1 MDRPDTQVIGVLAE
15 DEVKTLFMRWGW
27 NPGIHRIDRGYDL
40 FVTPGEPFKDR
51 SFFVQVKGTA
61 RETLGVVSAPASKK
75 RLRQYA
81 EASHPVVLVRAIN
94 NDFYWLDAQQWCATH
109 QELLSGI
116 GDRSIQ
122 FDRGQLLADRER
134 FEEFLHRAFLATATR
149 QIEDTAGLGHLSET
163 LTNLLARASSE
174 TPAPSLQRVEEPALQ
189 DLTRELR
196 VSFRA
201 GEGPEN
207 QTRLREAI
215 ALGLPRTVDVKDLHL
230 TGQSVYGNKVGPL
243 AGQLTLTPLNAEPL
257 NLLLYPGAKPSITAL
272 ALPLPAERFKGL
284 QHGAVSNERLKS
296 LLNFS
301 MLPGKQY
308 PTCSDID
315 ISFGLR
321 SNVLTGRPLRQFHEL
336 SSLPAWAEQMLSHR
350 EAHLEIQAEDGHG
363 MLALPAAFVDHFEGV
378 IRLAWALGRL
388 HAVTR
393 VLQSE
398 FSLPDDFELT
408 ERDLDDISF
417 AFRLLRGDQLS
428 ITPGPIEVEPRVDI
442 DYSKQFEMLITTNFV
457 VAIAGQEVGGIP
469 AIVELLSFNIVPI
482 PGTNRLR
489 LEGGPEGRALVYYD
503 EHDDKESLMRRAGQT
518 TS

>member
-1 MDRPDTQVIGVLAE
+1 MDRPDTQVIGALAE
-15 DEVKTLFMRWGW
+15 DEVKTTFMRWGW

-61 RETLGVVSAPASKK
+61 RETSGVISAPVSKM

-81 EASHPVVLVRAIN
+81 EASHPVVLIRAVN
-94 NDFYWLDAQQWCATH
+94 TDFYWLDAQQWCADH

-134 FEEFLHRAFLATATR
+134 FEDFLHRAFLVTATR
-149 QIEDTAGLGHLSET
+149 QIEDTAGRGRLSET
-163 LTNLLARASSE
+163 LTSLLARASGE
-174 TPAPSLQRVEEPALQ
+174 TPNSSERSGEELSLQDWPPK
-189 DLTRELR
+189 LR

-201 GEGPEN
+201 AEGAEN
-207 QTRLREAI
+207 RTRLREAI
-215 ALGLPRTVDVKDLHL
+215 AFGLPRTIDVKELHL
-230 TGQSVYGNKVGPL
+230 TDQSVHGNKVGPL
-243 AGQLTLTPLNAEPL
+243 AGRLTLSPLNAERL
-257 NLLLYPGAKPSITAL
+257 HLQLYPGAKPSITAL

-284 QHGAVSNERLKS
+284 QYGAISNERLRS
-296 LLNFS
+296 LINFS

-308 PTCSDID
+308 SSCSDID

-321 SNVLTGRPLRQFHEL
+321 FNELTGRPLRQFHEL

-350 EAHLEIQAEDGHG
+350 EAHLEVQDNDGHG
-363 MLALPAAFVDHFEGV
+363 ILSLPTGFVDHFEGV
-378 IRLAWALGRL
+378 IRLVWALGRL

-398 FSLPDDFELT
+398 FSLPGDFELT
-408 ERDLDDISF
+408 ERDMDDISF

-428 ITPGPIEVEPRVDI
+428 IMPGPIVVEPKVDI
-442 DYSKQFEMLITTNFV
+442 DYAKQFQMLITTNFV
-457 VAIAGQEVGGIP
+457 FDIAGREVGSIP
-469 AIVELLSFNIVPI
+469 AIVELPNFTIVPI
-482 PGTNRLR
+482 PGTSRLR

-503 EHDDKESLMRRAGQT
+503 EHNDRESLMRRAGQT
-518 TS
+518 SS